1 MPAPSEYKATI
12 TREKFLY
19 FETRMIAKYK
29 VKGYSDDEI
38 IRLSVEENLLQMPTE
53 KSSKLLAAGCLRKL
67 NCNNPALT
75 EVIANAPTDIAKQA
89 NLYAM
94 MNYNRLVWD
103 FMVLVIGKKYR
114 EYDLSFEKKD
124 VNVFFSMLAE
134 QNEQI
139 AAWSPSTLERIRNIF
154 IKMLVDTGYLDDA
167 NSEYLNRVF
176 LFDEVKDIII
186 ANADEIVLPAF
197 NCFV

>member
-1 MPAPSEYKATI
+1 MPAPQEYKATI

-29 VKGYSDDEI
+29 MDGYSDEEI
-38 IRLSVEENLLQMPTE
+38 IRLAVDENLLQMPTE

-75 EVIANAPTDIAKQA
+75 AVIAEAPTDIAKQA

-103 FMVLVIGKKYR
+103 FMILVIGRKYQ
-114 EYDLSFEKKD
+114 EYDLSFGKRD
-124 VNVFFSMLAE
+124 VNRFFNMLKE
-134 QNEQI
+134 QNSQVAE
-139 AAWSPSTLERIRNIF
+139 WSESTIQRIRNIL
-154 IKMLVDTGYLDDA
+154 IKMLVDTGYLDNA

-176 LFDEVKDIII
+176 LFDEIKDIII
-186 ANADEIVLPAF
+186 ADADEIVLPAF
-197 NCFV
+197 NCFI

>member
-1 MPAPSEYKATI
+1 MPTPQEYKATI

-19 FETRMIAKYK
+19 FETRVIAKYK
-29 VKGYSDDEI
+29 MNGYSDEEI
-38 IRLSVEENLLQMPTE
+38 IRLAVDDNLLQMPTE

-75 EVIANAPTDIAKQA
+75 DVIANAPTDIAKQA

-103 FMVLVIGKKYR
+103 FMILVIGRKYQ
-114 EYDLSFEKKD
+114 EYDLSFGKKD
-124 VNVFFSMLAE
+124 VNNFFNMLRE
-134 QNEQI
+134 QNPQVAE
-139 AAWSPSTLERIRNIF
+139 WSESTIQRIRNIL

-167 NSEYLNRVF
+167 NSECLNRVF
-176 LFDEVKDIII
+176 LFDEIKDIII

-197 NCFV
+197 NCFI

>member
-1 MPAPSEYKATI
+1 MPAPQEYKATI

-19 FETRMIAKYK
+19 FETRVIAKYK
-29 VKGYSDDEI
+29 TDGYSDEEI
-38 IRLSVEENLLQMPTE
+38 IRLAVEENLLQMPTE

-67 NCNNPALT
+67 NCSGEALT
-75 EVIANAPTDIAKQA
+75 AVIANAPSDIAKQA

-103 FMVLVIGKKYR
+103 FMILVIGRKFQ
-114 EYDLSFEKKD
+114 EYDLSFGKKD
-124 VNVFFSMLAE
+124 VNAFFSMLQE
-134 QNEQI
+134 QNPQVAE
-139 AAWSPSTLERIRNIF
+139 WSESTIQRIRNILV
-154 IKMLVDTGYLDDA
+154 KMLVDTGYLDEA
-167 NSEYLNRVF
+167 ESEYLNRVF

-197 NCFV
+197 NCFI

>member
-1 MPAPSEYKATI
+1 MPTPQEYKATI

-29 VKGYSDDEI
+29 MNGYSDEEI
-38 IRLSVEENLLQMPTE
+38 IRLAVDDNLLQMPTE

-103 FMVLVIGKKYR
+103 FMILVIGRKYQQ
-114 EYDLSFEKKD
+114 YDLSFGKKD
-124 VNVFFSMLAE
+124 VNNFFNMLKE
-134 QNEQI
+134 QNSQVAE
-139 AAWSPSTLERIRNIF
+139 WSESTIQRIRNIL